1 MKIIKLLILSFFA
14 LGMIINSA
22 FAGGKLVIASNASD
36 AAPRQAMED
45 IVAKFQAANPDIEVV
60 LNTTEHEAF
69 KTAIRTILAAD
80 KGPDVATWFAGNRMA
95 GFVSDGRIG
104 NSHLDVPGH
113 DGSYGFGGKCFPKDL
128 NAFIHLF
135 EEIGI
140 DPLVIKAAC
149 EKNLEVRSNLDW
161 TEIKGSVSE
170 GEANG

>member
-36 AAPRQAMED
+36 AAPKKAFED

-80 KGPDVATWFAGNRMA
+80 KGPDVATWFAGNRICLLYT
-95 GFVSDGRIG
+95 SD
-104 NSHLDVPGH
+104 
-113 DGSYGFGGKCFPKDL
+113 
-128 NAFIHLF
+128 
-135 EEIGI
+135 
-140 DPLVIKAAC
+140 AAD
-149 EKNLEVRSNLDW
+149 ED
-161 TEIKGSVSE
+161 
-170 GEANG
+170 

>member
-1 MKIIKLLILSFFA
+1 MKFIKLLLLSFFA

-95 GFVSDGRIG
+95 GFVSDGLFADVSDVWASEGWG
-104 NSHLDVPGH
+104 NSMSSTMPSVTFNGKQYAVP
-113 DGSYGFGGKCFPKDL
+113 
-128 NAFIHLF
+128 
-135 EEIGI
+135 
-140 DPLVIKAAC
+140 
-149 EKNLEVRSNLDW
+149 
-161 TEIKGSVSE
+161 SVSYTHLTLPTK
-170 GEANG
+170 A